1 MKVIFASHN
10 KNKTRE
16 IASLLDGLIQVYSLE
31 DIGFFEEI
39 IESGSTLEE
48 NALIKAQTVFKH
60 TGMNCFADD
69 TGLVVEALNGQPGVH
84 SARYAGEQK
93 SSTDNLIKLL
103 SELKGIENRKAWFK
117 TIICLI
123 LKGEIHYFEGILS
136 GKISHEMSGK
146 EGFGYDPVFIPS
158 GFSKTL
164 AEMTLE
170 EKNAISHRA
179 LAFKAMRNFFMKNIN
194 S

>member
-16 IASLLDGLIQVYSLE
+16 IASLLHGLIQVYSLE

-39 IESGSTLEE
+39 METGSTLEK
-48 NALIKAQTVFKH
+48 NALIKAQTIYKH

-69 TGLVVEALNGQPGVH
+69 TGLMVDALNGQPGVH

-93 SSTDNLIKLL
+93 SSADNLIKLL
-103 SELKGIENRKAWFK
+103 EKLKGKENRKAYFK

-123 LKGEIHYFEGILS
+123 LKGKVHYFEGILP
-136 GKISHEMSGK
+136 GKITQEMSGK
-146 EGFGYDPVFIPS
+146 EGFGYDPIFIPA

-179 LAFKAMRNFFMKNIN
+179 IAFKAMRNFFIENIN

>member
-16 IASLLDGLIQVYSLE
+16 IASLLDGLIQVYSLA

-39 IESGSTLEE
+39 IESGSTLDE
-48 NALIKAQTVFKH
+48 NALIKAQTLFKH

-69 TGLVVEALNGQPGVH
+69 TGLMVEALNGQPGIH

-93 SSTDNLIKLL
+93 SSADNIIKLL
-103 SELKGIENRKAWFK
+103 EALKGKENRKAFFK
-117 TIICLI
+117 TTICLI
-123 LKGEIHYFEGILS
+123 LNGKIHYFEGILQ
-136 GKISHEMSGK
+136 GKISHEMRGK
-146 EGFGYDPVFIPS
+146 DGFGYDPIFIPA

-179 LAFKAMRNFFMKNIN
+179 RAFMAMRIFFMKNAN

>member
-10 KNKTRE
+10 KDKTRE
-16 IASLLDGLIQVYSLE
+16 IASLLEGLIQVYSLE

-39 IESGSTLEE
+39 METGSTLEE
-48 NALIKAQTVFKH
+48 NALIKAQTIYKH
-60 TGMNCFADD
+60 TGMSCFADD
-69 TGLVVEALNGQPGVH
+69 TGLMVEALNGKPGVH

-103 SELKGIENRKAWFK
+103 EELKHKENRKAYFK

-123 LKGEIHYFEGILS
+123 LKGKIHYFEGVLS
-136 GKISHEMSGK
+136 GKIHHELRGK
-146 EGFGYDPVFIPS
+146 DGFGYDPVFIPA

-179 LAFKAMRNFFMKNIN
+179 IAFKAMRNFFMESTN